1 MTPSDDGLL
10 TTTEGVDE
18 GSKASTAEGPQSGAG
33 AVDAGT
39 AGGAG
44 PQSEA
49 TPAPPVDMESPE
61 ARAARDALGSG
72 QQVQVGE
79 G

>member
-1 MTPSDDGLL
+1 MTAPDDGLL

-18 GSKASTAEGPQSGAG
+18 GSAASTAEGPQSGAEP
-33 AVDAGT
+33 ADAGVPG
-39 AGGAG
+39 AAG
-44 PQSEA
+44 PESEA

-61 ARAARDALGSG
+61 ARAARDAVGTG